1 MDNGKREGEQVDKVG
16 CSLQGRHIL
25 WGWLQER
32 RKVGSYDYAGCM
44 SLPRL
49 IYLRGDRLIQEPVP
63 EVAALRLGSP
73 WQADNLTIFPE
84 ESLPLEGITGPAV
97 EIQATFARSAPYD
110 VLRLYTSSPYCYP
123 RETMNNLG
131 CLHRRIDV

>member
-1 MDNGKREGEQVDKVG
+1 M
-16 CSLQGRHIL
+16 
-25 WGWLQER
+25 
-32 RKVGSYDYAGCM
+32 GSYDYAGCM

-97 EIQATFARSAPYD
+97 EIQASFARSDLYSES
-110 VLRLYTSSPYCYP
+110 RLYTFSHYCYP
-123 RETMNNLG
+123 SEAMNKLG
-131 CLHRRIDV
+131 CLHHRIDIEALCAKASL